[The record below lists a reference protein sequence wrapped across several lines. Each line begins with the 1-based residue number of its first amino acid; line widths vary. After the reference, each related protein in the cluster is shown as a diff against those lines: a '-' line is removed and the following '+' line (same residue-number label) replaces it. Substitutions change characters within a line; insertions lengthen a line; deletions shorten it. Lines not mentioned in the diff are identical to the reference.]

1 MIFLNYDKGVGLSKK
16 KRLELTES
24 SGIQKTKP
32 NHSGFPLISEIN
44 SRFST
49 VKIDSEWAF
58 SDCRSTDYWTHGYHR
73 YPAKFL
79 PQLVKKLIEKY
90 SKDQDIIGDVFAG
103 CGTTLVESKIH
114 GKESIGVDI
123 NPVARLITN
132 AKINPI
138 NPSKLN
144 KVYSKIEKSID
155 SYKINKNAKIPA
167 HKRIDYWF
175 NYDNKIKIA
184 FLYSEILLIHN
195 LKIRD
200 FFLCALSNILKNC
213 SKWLQT
219 STKPQVDPMKI
230 PADPFLAFKNQSK
243 RMMNKN
249 EEFYNEL
256 SQKGLINKRC
266 VIKLADARKTRIK
279 SGTVGTIITS
289 PPYVTSYEYADIH
302 QLTGYWFEYI
312 SDITA
317 FRKNFIGTFFSNNP
331 TMTTKSTIAQAIVN
345 RIKKKSVRTAR
356 EIANYFNDM
365 YDVAT
370 EMKRILKNDGRVCLV
385 IGNTTFKNVRI
396 KSAEAFA
403 EILLMLGFEIE
414 EIIKREIPFKLI
426 PTIRDK
432 KSGRFTTLDNKNK
445 KLVYPEE
452 FIIIAKKSLS
462 Q

>member
-1 MIFLNYDKGVGLSKK
+1 MWND
-16 KRLELTES
+16 
-24 SGIQKTKP
+24 
-32 NHSGFPLISEIN
+32 
-44 SRFST
+44 
-49 VKIDSEWAF
+49 
-58 SDCRSTDYWTHGYHR
+58 
-73 YPAKFL
+73 
-79 PQLVKKLIEKY
+79 
-90 SKDQDIIGDVFAG
+90 
-103 CGTTLVESKIH
+103 LVESKIH

-138 NPSKLN
+138 NPKKLN
-144 KVYSKIEKSID
+144 KVYSKIEKSIN
-155 SYKINKNAKIPA
+155 SYKINKNAKIPT

-175 NYDNKIKIA
+175 HYDNKIKIA

-195 LKIRD
+195 LKTRD

-219 STKPQVDPMKI
+219 STKPQVDPLKV
-230 PADPFLAFKNQSK
+230 PADPFIALQNQARK
-243 RMMNKN
+243 MMIKN

-256 SQKGLINKRC
+256 HRKGLINKRC
-266 VIKLADARKTRIK
+266 TIKLADARKTRIK
-279 SGTVGTIITS
+279 SGSIGTIITS

-312 SDITA
+312 SDISF
-317 FRKNFIGTFFSNNP
+317 FRKNFIGTFYSNNP
-331 TMTTKSTIAQAIVN
+331 TIITKSAIAQALVN

-356 EIANYFNDM
+356 EIANYFNNM

-385 IGNTTFKNVRI
+385 IGNTTFKKVRI

-403 EILLMLGFEIE
+403 EILLMLGFELE

-432 KSGRFTTLDNKNK
+432 KSGKFTTLDNKNK

-462 Q
+462 L